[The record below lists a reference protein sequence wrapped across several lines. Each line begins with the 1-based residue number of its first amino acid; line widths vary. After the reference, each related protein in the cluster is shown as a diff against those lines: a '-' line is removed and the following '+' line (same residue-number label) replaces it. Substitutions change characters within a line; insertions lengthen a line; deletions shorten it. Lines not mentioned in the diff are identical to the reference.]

1 MESKTKWIFIG
12 YAVLVLLIPIYMVG
26 SSANILSNGKLY
38 KFRME
43 GYDPFDFFRG
53 NYLRVNIDTRGI
65 PTDKEDWLPGETV
78 YLSIDVDQ
86 DGYAFFDEA
95 LEEPP
100 SNGDYMVSRVNRLNG
115 FSRSDTGVFMG
126 DMLGGNGEYRRK
138 TVDVEMPNNLGKYF
152 ITEDY
157 AEDGEFALRRARGFA
172 TAHVRVKNGNV
183 RLQDI
188 YLGKTRIMEYLED
201 SGDEDFEER
210 RRDIQFQF

>member
-1 MESKTKWIFIG
+1 MENKTKWIFIG

-53 NYLRVNIDTRGI
+53 NYLRVRIDTRGI
-65 PTDKEDWLPGETV
+65 PTDKDDWVPGETV

-100 SNGDYMVSRVNRLNG
+100 SSGDYMVSKVDRLNG
-115 FSRSDTGVFMG
+115 FSRSVTGFVT
-126 DMLGGNGEYRRK
+126 GGMFGSDSEFRQK
-138 TVDVEMPNNLGKYF
+138 TVDVEIPNNLGKYF
-152 ITEDY
+152 ITEEY

-172 TAHVRVKNGNV
+172 TVHVRVKNGNV

-188 YLGKTRIMEYLED
+188 YLGKKPIMEFLED
-201 SGDEDFEER
+201 GGDPDFER
-210 RRDIQFQF
+210 RRRDVFMQF

>member
-1 MESKTKWIFIG
+1 MENKKKWIFIG

-26 SSANILSNGKLY
+26 SSASILSNGKLY

-65 PTDKEDWLPGETV
+65 PTDKDDWVSGETV

-100 SNGDYMVSRVNRLNG
+100 SSGDYMVSRIDRLNG
-115 FSRSDTGVFMG
+115 FSRSVTRMVTGDVF
-126 DMLGGNGEYRRK
+126 GGGGEYRRK

-157 AEDGEFALRRARGFA
+157 ATDGEYALRRARGF
-172 TAHVRVKNGNV
+172 TTVHVRVKGGSA

-188 YLGKTRIMEYLED
+188 YLGKTPIMEYLED
-201 SGDEDFEER
+201 GGDDDFGDR
-210 RRDIQFQF
+210 RRGSFLQF

>member
-126 DMLGGNGEYRRK
+126 DMLGGNGE
-138 TVDVEMPNNLGKYF
+138 
-152 ITEDY
+152 
-157 AEDGEFALRRARGFA
+157 
-172 TAHVRVKNGNV
+172 
-183 RLQDI
+183 
-188 YLGKTRIMEYLED
+188 
-201 SGDEDFEER
+201 
-210 RRDIQFQF
+210 